1 MQNLITFKSKVI
13 TSKFTMESQYNVEY
27 SYDLISCPFVMT
39 QKDQKV

>member
-1 MQNLITFKSKVI
+1 MFKSKFV
-13 TSKFTMESQYNVEY
+13 TSKFILESLYNVES

>member
-1 MQNLITFKSKVI
+1 MQNLITFKSKFVTAKLI
-13 TSKFTMESQYNVEY
+13 LESQYNEES